1 MKLKENKYS
10 IRVINSKCMSEPVLV
25 PEKEQKK
32 RSPALVKAQQKYY
45 EKNKEKITKKQTL
58 YNTTYCKLTH
68 VCDCGDTVSN
78 SAKYSHRKCARH
90 IRRME
95 NIKNGVPAGTTEGEK
110 YIDCPCGGHYIYKQR
125 HQHYRTQRHHKY
137 EADKQTELR
146 KQLEQDT
153 QETLRAQLRMMLL
166 DEGLEEED
174 TSNKVNSNEIKVL

>member
-1 MKLKENKYS
+1 MKLIENKYS
-10 IRVINSKCMSEPVLV
+10 IRVIKPVPAPAPIV
-25 PEKEQKK
+25 EKEPKK
-32 RSPALVKAQQKYY
+32 RSAALVKAQQKYY
-45 EKNKEKITKKQTL
+45 ERNKKKITEKQTL

-68 VCDCGDTVSN
+68 ICDCGDTVSN

-95 NIKNGVPAGTTEGEK
+95 NIKNGIPAGTTEGEK
-110 YIDCPCGGHYIYKQR
+110 YIDCPCGGHFIHKQR